1 MKVLQVISSVSRAQ
15 GGPSSAIVNIERALH
30 ARGIEVTTVATNDDG
45 PGRTLD
51 VPLGRPVATADATR
65 WYFAKNAEF
74 YLPSLGLARW
84 LKAHIADYD
93 LVHVHALFS
102 FPPVAAAYFAR
113 RAGVPYIIR
122 PLGVLAKYGMTQRRP
137 LQKRYSLQL
146 IEKKLIESA
155 AAMHF
160 TSAAEQAEAETLRL
174 KFNSVIVPL
183 GVGVSDEA
191 ADPHK
196 AHEPFRL
203 LYLSRID
210 RKKNIEGLLEAFA
223 SILKKGHRAQLSIAG
238 SGETGYVDSLKQR
251 AQTLGIAPQVSWLG
265 YVEGERKATAFA
277 EADAFVLTSYSE
289 NFGIA
294 VVEGLAAGVPCIVS
308 RGVATAPEIEAAGA
322 GIVVESNPDS
332 IAAGLEK
339 LLAQKQALPK
349 MSAAAKGLAARNFSL
364 GAMGER
370 LETLYRRVIEDA
382 SRRAIAPAKSA
393 RAIVAKE
400 GSLLAAITPMILTFD
415 EEANIERT
423 LEKLAWAKKIVI
435 VDSGSKDRTLDIVG
449 RYPQSVVIRRP
460 FDSFAAQCNFGLQHI
475 DSDWVMSMDADYV
488 LSDALVAELASLPA
502 DPPVRGYRT
511 SFVYKIA
518 GRPLRGSLYPGRTV
532 LYRRTGAFYEDD
544 GHTHHVQVNEPIAD
558 LRSPIYHDDRK
569 PLKRW
574 FGAQVRY
581 SAIEAEHLLS
591 AEKQQ
596 LSRLDR
602 IRLLVIPA
610 PILIFIYAL
619 IVKGALLD
627 GWPGW
632 FYAMQ
637 RMCAE
642 VMLSIELCDRR
653 FRSRIPADA

>member
-30 ARGIEVTTVATNDDG
+30 ARGIEVTTVTTNDDG

-51 VPLGRPVATADATR
+51 VPLGRAVAAPDATR
-65 WYFAKNAEF
+65 WYFAKNADF
-74 YLPSLGLARW
+74 YLPSLALARW
-84 LKAHIADYD
+84 LKDHVADYD

-122 PLGVLAKYGMTQRRP
+122 PLGVLAQYGMTQRRP
-137 LQKRYSLQL
+137 LQKRYSLRF

-160 TSAAEQAEAETLRL
+160 TSSAEQAEVEALHLEF
-174 KFNSVIVPL
+174 KSAIVPL
-183 GVGVSDEA
+183 GVGVVDESA
-191 ADPHK
+191 PPHRP
-196 AHEPFRL
+196 HEPFRL

-223 SILKKGHRAQLSIAG
+223 AILKNGHRAQLSIAG
-238 SGETGYVDSLKQR
+238 SGEPGYVESLKRR
-251 AQTLGIAPQVSWLG
+251 AGALGIAPVITWLG
-265 YVEGERKATAFA
+265 YVDGARKAEAFA
-277 EADAFVLTSYSE
+277 AADAFVLTSYSE

-294 VVEGLAAGVPCIVS
+294 VVEALASGVPCVVS
-308 RGVATAPEIEAAGA
+308 RGVAIAPEIGAAGA
-322 GIVVESNPDS
+322 GIVVESNPQS
-332 IAAGLEK
+332 IAAGLEN
-339 LLAQKQALPK
+339 LLAQKGSLAK
-349 MSAAAKGLAARNFSL
+349 MSAAAKALAARDFSL
-364 GAMGER
+364 DTMGER
-370 LETLYRRVIEDA
+370 LEALYRRVIADA
-382 SRRAIAPAKSA
+382 PRRPAAEPSSS
-393 RAIVAKE
+393 IIAKE

-435 VDSGSKDRTLDIVG
+435 VDSGSSDRTLDIVG
-449 RYPQSVVIRRP
+449 RYPQAVIIRRP

-475 DSDWVMSMDADYV
+475 DGDWVMSMDADYV

-502 DPPVRGYRT
+502 DPPVRGFRS

-532 LYRRTGAFYEDD
+532 LYRRAGAFYEDD
-544 GHTHHVQVNEPIAD
+544 GHTHHVQVSEPIAE
-558 LRSPIYHDDRK
+558 LKSPIYHDDRK
-569 PLKRW
+569 PLMRW

-591 AEKQQ
+591 TDRSE

-610 PILIFIYAL
+610 PFLIFIYAL

-627 GWPGW
+627 GWPGC

-642 VMLSIELCDRR
+642 VMLSIELFDRR
-653 FRSRIPADA
+653 FRAAARTPADA